1 MSENH
6 QNKFLLCCSATS
18 FLEYNESLIYEFADK
33 SIILEDGINEIYLN
47 RENMRVSQHKKKIRD
62 VDYSNHIVMSII
74 LSVCVMFAFTRNRN
88 HVTEN
93 QYLLKGRCYSSVNDI
108 SETNMDFIE
117 IYVDG
122 NVSVERFDSLMFVAN
137 HATCHIDSFVFH
149 PRRYRTYMMEYY
161 CRENSIDLP
170 VAKYYYDSYFAP
182 PTEDELN
189 DWKRDFFLTYNQDM
203 SRLTLVSDLYL
214 LNGQKIS
221 SVCLRDSM
229 KRQQDRPL
237 LIDLTNNN
245 KISDLVSVYTL
256 LMEAYD
262 AKCLADLFRKK
273 KILLLMPFDKKILQ
287 SISADV
293 AGKSRTNDLRSIIFR

>member
-1 MSENH
+1 
-6 QNKFLLCCSATS
+6 
-18 FLEYNESLIYEFADK
+18 
-33 SIILEDGINEIYLN
+33 
-47 RENMRVSQHKKKIRD
+47 
-62 VDYSNHIVMSII
+62 
-74 LSVCVMFAFTRNRN
+74 
-88 HVTEN
+88 
-93 QYLLKGRCYSSVNDI
+93 
-108 SETNMDFIE
+108 
-117 IYVDG
+117 
-122 NVSVERFDSLMFVAN
+122 
-137 HATCHIDSFVFH
+137 
-149 PRRYRTYMMEYY
+149 MEYY

-182 PTEDELN
+182 PTEDDLN

-203 SRLTLVSDLYL
+203 SRLTLVSDQYL

-293 AGKSRTNDLRSIIFR
+293 AGKSRTNDLRSIIFQ